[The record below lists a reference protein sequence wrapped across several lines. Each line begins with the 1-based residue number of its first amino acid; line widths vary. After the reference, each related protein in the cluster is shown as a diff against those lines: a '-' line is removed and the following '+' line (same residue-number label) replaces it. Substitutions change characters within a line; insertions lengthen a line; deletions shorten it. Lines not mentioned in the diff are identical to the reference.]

1 MLYVLLVL
9 IVVGVVLYLLN
20 TYVPMAPPIKTIIN
34 VLVILFVVSW
44 LFSIFF
50 GPMSSWGPP
59 VPFRR

>member
-1 MLYVLLVL
+1 VLLVL
-9 IVVGVVLYLLN
+9 SVVGVVLYLLN

-34 VLVILFVVSW
+34 VLVILFVVIW